1 MSNRANELAEQ
12 KLRDRIKSFIHDV
25 LKSADDVVVSTN
37 VIISV
42 QSQEELY
49 GHLKTR
55 YHEYER
61 RSEPQFKKQIA
72 WHLNKLYAE
81 VTVSCSSIYKKPSQA
96 TCRSSSLSERTSCQ
110 AKAPRRRLSK
120 SSSRHSERRRQ
131 ESATV

>member
-12 KLRDRIKSFIHDV
+12 RLRDRIKSFIHDV
-25 LKSADDVVVSTN
+25 LKSADDVVVSTS

-72 WHLNKLYAE
+72 WHLNKLYSE
-81 VTVSCSSIYKKPSQA
+81 VTVRCNIFLYNAQSSNVQKQFFKRKDFLPGQGSKKEVKQELKQA
-96 TCRSSSLSERTSCQ
+96 
-110 AKAPRRRLSK
+110 
-120 SSSRHSERRRQ
+120 
-131 ESATV
+131 